1 MTPNH
6 DAKTSASTKAGKIT
20 SMTMRQGNQ
29 SVNMG
34 MNTKNFDFLEKTEKR
49 RNNDFN
55 ELKSSKAKEGMY
67 NTMQGFNNIK
77 TQMSPRNAGLAAT
90 YN

>member
-1 MTPNH
+1 
-6 DAKTSASTKAGKIT
+6 
-20 SMTMRQGNQ
+20 
-29 SVNMG
+29 

-77 TQMSPRNAGLAAT
+77 TQMSPKNSNLAAT
-90 YN
+90 YNWRMEINNLVSLFKK

>member
-1 MTPNH
+1 MT
-6 DAKTSASTKAGKIT
+6 
-20 SMTMRQGNQ
+20 MTMRQGNQ
-29 SVNMG
+29 SVGPG

-77 TQMSPRNAGLAAT
+77 TQMSPKNSNLAAT